1 MHGSGVLAPDVL
13 RGDLDI
19 KHRGVDVSVSHEV
32 LEGREGDSGAHH
44 LGSKGVPEPMRI
56 GVADL
61 AARPMMAGN
70 SERGPAAVMAWP
82 RWRPFKETNQAGE
95 LVRGLSRR
103 K

>member
-56 GVADL
+56 SLADL
-61 AARPMMAGN
+61 AARPMMA
-70 SERGPAAVMAWP
+70 EQRT
-82 RWRPFKETNQAGE
+82 E
-95 LVRGLSRR
+95 SRR
-103 K
+103 SHGLAALAAFQRNEQSG